1 MERAAVAFGDARPV
15 GPRRAGPIWPSLR
28 ILHHGGQS
36 VAGAGRSTTA
46 RLPLTSRLSSVQSST
61 LAAAQPTY
69 HRRLGHPPATNLRIV
84 RETSPTRCSERDVM
98 FMIKKVFGLG
108 VALALFG
115 FVLAPSARADE
126 WSRATKITF
135 SQPVDV
141 AGHVLLA
148 GTYLFKIADA
158 NDRHIVQI
166 FSADGKTIIAT
177 VMTIPDYRLKATNE
191 TVIKF
196 REVPAGSPEAVRAW
210 FYPGRTNGEE
220 FVYPKRR
227 AIELARAAKVVVP
240 AIAVDTIDVADV
252 AALKTAPIVA
262 VTPEEKVVPVTVA
275 I

>member
-1 MERAAVAFGDARPV
+1 
-15 GPRRAGPIWPSLR
+15 
-28 ILHHGGQS
+28 
-36 VAGAGRSTTA
+36 
-46 RLPLTSRLSSVQSST
+46 
-61 LAAAQPTY
+61 
-69 HRRLGHPPATNLRIV
+69 
-84 RETSPTRCSERDVM
+84 M
-98 FMIKKVFGLG
+98 FMIKKAFGLG
-108 VALALFG
+108 FALALIG

-166 FSADGKTIIAT
+166 FSADGKTVIAT

-227 AIELARAAKVVVP
+227 AIELAKASKVVVP
-240 AIAVDTIDVADV
+240 AIAVETIDVADV
-252 AALKTAPIVA
+252 VALKAAPIVA
-262 VTPEEKVVPVTVA
+262 VTPEEKEVAVTAVIQTTPVERVATVA
-275 I
+275 SNEPRQQLPKTASTLPLLILFGFACLGVAAGLMVFGLRQDVAV